1 MALEHGAVHCLG
13 MGWHA
18 GSMGVRMRFLAT
30 MGAHTALAAGTYLFG
45 KAATDHLPVL
55 TLGFVRFAL
64 ASVFFFGLV
73 RFRGHNLP
81 EAWRQDRAAFLM
93 AGFLGVLLNQVGFLW
108 GLKLTSPSHA
118 ALLYALTPTLV
129 LLFGWARGTE
139 RPTLRKGG
147 GILVAFSGVV
157 VLFQGR
163 QAALPPGWIWGDLL
177 VLLAVAAWAGYTVV
191 SRPLVIRHGAER
203 ATALSILV
211 GSAMFLPLGLGSL
224 PGFRWEGIPVSAWA
238 GALYLGIV
246 ASVVMYLLW
255 FHALRL
261 QEPSR
266 VAIAA
271 NGQPILTALLG
282 WALLGQPV
290 SAAFWAGALLVISGV
305 VLSQT

>member
-1 MALEHGAVHCLG
+1 
-13 MGWHA
+13 
-18 GSMGVRMRFLAT
+18 MGVRIRFFAT
-30 MGAHTALAAGTYLFG
+30 MGAHTALAAGTYLLG

-55 TLGFVRFAL
+55 VLGLLRFGL
-64 ASVFFFGLV
+64 ASLFFLGLV
-73 RFRGHNLP
+73 RLRGHDLRGP
-81 EAWRQDRAAFLM
+81 WREDR
-93 AGFLGVLLNQVGFLW
+93 AGFLLAGLLGVLVNQVGFLW

-129 LLFGWARGTE
+129 LLLGWVRGTE
-139 RPTLRKGG
+139 RPTARKGL
-147 GILVAFSGVV
+147 GILVAFSGVA
-157 VLFQGR
+157 VLFGGR
-163 QAALPPGWIWGDLL
+163 PATLPETWLWGDLL

-191 SRPLVIRHGAER
+191 SRPLALRHGAER
-203 ATALSILV
+203 ATALSILA

-224 PGFRWEGIPVSAWA
+224 PGFRWDGIPASAWA

-282 WALLGQPV
+282 WALLGQPI
-290 SAAFWAGALLVISGV
+290 SASFGVGALLVVSGV
-305 VLSQT
+305 VLSQV